1 MFAIKEDA
9 NLSTPVTVNVKV
21 LTLEILFVIEC
32 CVYFPF
38 QDLFVAFELI
48 SCVEMALGGDVQ
60 LSMVDRLKWNVGT
73 PSVFSGMITSLV
85 II

>member
-1 MFAIKEDA
+1 MIIVQQRLEFILCALFPMHI
-9 NLSTPVTVNVKV
+9 
-21 LTLEILFVIEC
+21 LTL
-32 CVYFPF
+32 F
-38 QDLFVAFELI
+38 QDLFVKFELI